1 MQKSLRVAYRRYL
14 AVAISVFILIGLVQD
29 LRATERE
36 PLHILLTND
45 DGFDAP
51 GIRAVYDVLVAAG
64 HNVTLIAPLSN
75 QSGSGLRITTSGVLD
90 FTEQSAGIWSVDGS
104 PADSVLVGLIYHLKD
119 ADSVD
124 LVISGANFGQ
134 NLGYTGGSG
143 TVAAATIAMYLGIPA
158 IAVSVGLDISERD
171 AVPVRFPSTLN
182 AFAGA
187 ADLTL
192 TIVDDLQRSAINTGN
207 LLPAHT
213 MLNVNY
219 PAVSTEELKGVRIA
233 KAARS
238 FGGAAIDYVDTE
250 QSGQL
255 EVKFGFDRPDN
266 EGDSDTDV
274 ELFFDGYAT
283 IAVLDGDWDA
293 AIDMR
298 EDVRRRLPEIF
309 E

>member
-1 MQKSLRVAYRRYL
+1 
-14 AVAISVFILIGLVQD
+14 
-29 LRATERE
+29 
-36 PLHILLTND
+36 
-45 DGFDAP
+45 
-51 GIRAVYDVLVAAG
+51 
-64 HNVTLIAPLSN
+64 
-75 QSGSGLRITTSGVLD
+75 
-90 FTEQSAGIWSVDGS
+90 
-104 PADSVLVGLIYHLKD
+104 
-119 ADSVD
+119 
-124 LVISGANFGQ
+124 
-134 NLGYTGGSG
+134 
-143 TVAAATIAMYLGIPA
+143 
-158 IAVSVGLDISERD
+158 
-171 AVPVRFPSTLN
+171 
-182 AFAGA
+182 
-187 ADLTL
+187 
-192 TIVDDLQRSAINTGN
+192 
-207 LLPAHT
+207 